1 MITFGQKLDSEAVLA
16 VPIVPECV
24 SRRLLPAFVC
34 LWIQQAVVSMDG
46 MTEVISSILLT
57 CQKREKL
64 AICLSSPTAGALVN
78 LRRQKAKENERTVD
92 E

>member
-1 MITFGQKLDSEAVLA
+1 M

-24 SRRLLPAFVC
+24 SRRLLPAFIG

-57 CQKREKL
+57 CQKREQGSMKDGV
-64 AICLSSPTAGALVN
+64 P
-78 LRRQKAKENERTVD
+78 
-92 E
+92 